1 MEWAD
6 ARRVLCVR
14 LDTIGD
20 VLMTTP
26 AIRALKDQRPDR
38 SVTLLTST
46 IGSHAACLV
55 PEVDEVG
62 IYDPPWMKATEV
74 RVDGDGD
81 RAMIDRLRKQE
92 FDAAV
97 IFTVYS
103 QSAQPAALLV
113 ALADIPLRLAHCR
126 ENPYGLLT
134 HWVREPEPEEYIR
147 HEVRRH
153 LDLVESV
160 GATTGQQR
168 LSLRPTSAA
177 FARVRELLRPL
188 GSEMPRPWA
197 VIHPG
202 ASAPSRRYPAAK
214 FGAAARELHHRT
226 GAHLLFTGTQEESPL
241 VAEAMRVAEGGISLA
256 GQLSLDELSALV
268 AMADV
273 VVTNNTAPAHI
284 ASAMG
289 TPVVDLYAL
298 TNPQHTPWQ
307 VPSKVLFH
315 DVDCKYCYRSLCP
328 LGHHKCLELVEPS
341 AVASAAVELLA
352 FRSTRTGQTDRR
364 REGGAEPRLAGV
376 ASQMES
382 VSV

>member
-1 MEWAD
+1 METTTWAD
-6 ARRVLCVR
+6 AKNVLCVR

-26 AIRALKDQRPDR
+26 AIRALKRQRPGR
-38 SVTLLTST
+38 SITLLTST
-46 IGSHAACLV
+46 IGSEVATLV

-62 IYDPPWMKATEV
+62 MYDPPWMKATEV

-81 RAMIDRLRKQE
+81 RAMIDRLRRQN

-134 HWVREPEPEEYIR
+134 DWVREPEPEAFIR

-153 LDLVESV
+153 LDLVGSV
-160 GATTGQQR
+160 GAFTADER
-168 LSLRPTSAA
+168 LSLRPSPAA
-177 FARVRELLRPL
+177 FAHVRDMVRPL
-188 GSEMPRPWA
+188 GYEMPRPWA
-197 VIHPG
+197 VVHPG
-202 ASAPSRRYPAAK
+202 ASAPSRRWPAER
-214 FGAAARELHHRT
+214 FGQAARLLHERSD
-226 GAHLLFTGTQEESPL
+226 AHLIFTGTAEESGM
-241 VAEAMRVAEGGISLA
+241 VDEAMRAAGGGVSLA
-256 GQLSLDELSALV
+256 GRLSLDELSALI

-273 VVTNNTAPAHI
+273 VLTNNTAPAHI

-289 TPVVDLYAL
+289 TPVVDVYAL

-307 VPSKVLFH
+307 VPSRVIFH
-315 DVDCKYCYRSLCP
+315 DTDCKYCYRSLCP
-328 LGHHKCLELVEPS
+328 LGHHKCLQLVEPE
-341 AVASAAVELLA
+341 AVASAAAELLA
-352 FRSTRTGQTDRR
+352 INPR
-364 REGGAEPRLAGV
+364 REEYGLPAEAALTAVGTEAEPV
-376 ASQMES
+376 WS
-382 VSV
+382 

>member
-1 MEWAD
+1 MD
-6 ARRVLCVR
+6 ARSWAEARKVLCVR

-26 AIRALKDQRPDR
+26 AIRALKQQRSGR
-38 SVTLLTST
+38 SITLLTST
-46 IGSHAACLV
+46 IGAQAACLV

-74 RVDGDGD
+74 RVDGDSD
-81 RAMIDRLRKQE
+81 RAMIERIRRQDY
-92 FDAAV
+92 DAAV

-134 HWVREPEPEEYIR
+134 DWVREPEPEAFIR

-153 LDLVESV
+153 LDLVATV
-160 GATTGQQR
+160 GAVTTDER
-168 LSLRPTSAA
+168 LSLQPTPSA
-177 FARVRELLRPL
+177 FAHVREMLRPL
-188 GSEMPRPWA
+188 GYEVPRPWA

-202 ASAPSRRYPAAK
+202 ASAPSRRYPAAR
-214 FGAAARELHHRT
+214 FGEAARLLHEMT
-226 GAHLLFTGTQEESPL
+226 GAHLLFTGTNEESKL
-241 VAEAMRVAEGGISLA
+241 VDEAMRHAGGGIPLV
-256 GQLSLDELSALV
+256 GRLSLDEMSALV

-307 VPSKVLFH
+307 VPSRVLFH
-315 DVDCKYCYRSLCP
+315 DTDCKYCYRSLCP
-328 LGHHKCLELVEPS
+328 LGHHRCLQLVEPS
-341 AVASAAVELLA
+341 AVAYAAAELLA
-352 FRSTRTGQTDRR
+352 ANPSRLEGQLA
-364 REGGAEPRLAGV
+364 REAALAAMSAPEV
-376 ASQMES
+376 AA
-382 VSV
+382 VC

>member
-1 MEWAD
+1 MDSRDWAS
-6 ARRVLCVR
+6 AQRVLCVR

-26 AIRALKDQRPDR
+26 ALRALKQQLPGR
-38 SVTLLTST
+38 SITLLTST
-46 IGSHAACLV
+46 IGSQVACLV

-74 RVDGDGD
+74 RIGGDSD
-81 RAMIDRLRKQE
+81 RAMIDRLRRQN

-134 HWVREPEPEEYIR
+134 DWVREPEPESFIR

-153 LDLVESV
+153 LDLVGTI
-160 GATTGQQR
+160 GAASADQR
-168 LSLRPTSAA
+168 LSLQPTPGA
-177 FARVRELLRPL
+177 FMRVQDMLRPL
-188 GSEMPRPWA
+188 GFEMPRPWA

-202 ASAPSRRYPAAK
+202 ASAPSRRYPAER
-214 FGAAARELHHRT
+214 FGEVARELHEQSEVQ
-226 GAHLLFTGTQEESPL
+226 LLFTGTDEETSL
-241 VAEAMRVAEGGISLA
+241 VETAMHIAGGGISLA
-256 GQLSLDELSALV
+256 GRLSLDELAALI

-284 ASAMG
+284 ASAVG
-289 TPVVDLYAL
+289 TPVVDVYAL

-307 VPSKVLFH
+307 VPSRVLFH
-315 DVDCKYCYRSLCP
+315 DTDCKYCYQSLCP
-328 LGHHKCLELVEPS
+328 LGHHRCLELVEPS
-341 AVASAAVELLA
+341 AVAQAALELLA
-352 FRSTRTGQTDRR
+352 MSPRR
-364 REGGAEPRLAGV
+364 AEPDLAEVALAGV
-376 ASQMES
+376 DAVAEPA
-382 VSV
+382 VC